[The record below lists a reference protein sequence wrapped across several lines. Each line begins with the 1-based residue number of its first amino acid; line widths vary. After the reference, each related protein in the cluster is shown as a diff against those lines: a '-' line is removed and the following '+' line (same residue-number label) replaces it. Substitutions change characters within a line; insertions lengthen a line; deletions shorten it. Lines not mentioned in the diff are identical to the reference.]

1 MSLINKM
8 LQELEARP
16 ANPAETGELHRE
28 VRAAALPPARRSL
41 PWMLAA
47 LALAGAAA
55 TGYVAWQRLAGPPVQ
70 PGTMNLPPELSLKI
84 SAALLAVEP
93 APLEPLPAAEVAGT
107 AAGIAAG
114 QLAATGPG
122 TMPVVQAALAPAV
135 AAAPSPGATSS
146 LPRPAP
152 PAQVPAVVEAP
163 NERAAP
169 KEPTPRQQAEN
180 EYKRGGGLAQQ
191 GRSAESIAAFE
202 LALKFDPGHVP
213 ARQSLASQLVEAK
226 RLDEA
231 MQRLQE
237 GLDANRANGSLAMM
251 LARIQLDRGETKAAI
266 DTLGRSLPYD
276 RERPEYHAFMA
287 GLLQKENRHREA
299 IDYYLNALRKAPQNG
314 VWWMGIGISLQA
326 ENRVSEA
333 REAFSRAQAAG
344 GLSAE
349 LKAFVQQ
356 RLEQLR

>member
-28 VRAAALPPARRSL
+28 VRAAALQPARHSL

-55 TGYVAWQRLAGPPVQ
+55 TGYVAWQRLAAPPVQ

-93 APLEPLPAAEVAGT
+93 APLEPLPVAEAASTVAGQ
-107 AAGIAAG
+107 AP
-114 QLAATGPG
+114 ATVPG
-122 TMPVVQAALAPAV
+122 TVPVVQSAQAPAV
-135 AAAPSPGATSS
+135 ALAPSPGATTS
-146 LPRPAP
+146 LPKSAP
-152 PAQVPAVVEAP
+152 PAPVPAIVEAA
-163 NERAAP
+163 NERATP

-202 LALKFDPGHVP
+202 MALKFDPGHVP

-231 MQRLQE
+231 VQRLQE

-251 LARIQLDRGETKAAI
+251 LARIQLDRGETRAAI

-314 VWWMGIGISLQA
+314 VWWMGAGISLQA
-326 ENRVSEA
+326 ESRAPEA

-349 LKAFVQQ
+349 LNAFVQQ